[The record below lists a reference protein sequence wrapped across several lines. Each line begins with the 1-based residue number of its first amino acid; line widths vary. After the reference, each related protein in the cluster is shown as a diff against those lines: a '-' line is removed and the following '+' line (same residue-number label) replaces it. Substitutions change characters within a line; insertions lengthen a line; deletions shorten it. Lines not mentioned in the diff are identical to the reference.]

1 MGLDKIE
8 YGISLVGG
16 AIAMFLA
23 LYLSPRLFKNTRITS
38 TAKPLKD
45 KACAA
50 GYHLVNNSS
59 LCEKYITTH
68 PSYWLPQFLEILV
81 LALGII
87 LFAWRRKRVGVT
99 VCSLLIGL
107 ALGTLALPYL
117 ILGAW
122 LIIRAFRLQRYG
134 DATFAGSSKRAREL
148 GKAKREGRATAAP
161 DKKPVASLPPLPPAE
176 SKRYTP
182 KKPPRRKK

>member
-8 YGISLVGG
+8 YRVSLIGG
-16 AIAMFLA
+16 AIAMVLA
-23 LYLSPRLFKNTRITS
+23 LIFLPKLFKNSKITS
-38 TAKPLKD
+38 TAKPLKE
-45 KACAA
+45 KACVA
-50 GYHLVNNSS
+50 GYHLVKSAN
-59 LCEKYITTH
+59 LCEKQITVH
-68 PSYWLPQFLEILV
+68 WSYWLPQFLAILV
-81 LALGII
+81 LAIGII
-87 LFAWRRKRVGVT
+87 LFALRRKRVGVT

-107 ALGTLALPYL
+107 ALGTEALPYL
-117 ILGAW
+117 ILGGW

-148 GKAKREGRATAAP
+148 GNAKKEGRASASP
-161 DKKPVASLPPLPPAE
+161 GKKPVASLPRLPAAE